1 MNEKDPHRYDD
12 IIDLPRFISKGR
24 KHMSNYDRAAQFA
37 PFDALTGYDEA
48 IEETGRTTE
57 NEVVLGES
65 EMQILD
71 HRFAILC
78 QHIGKMPMIRVRY
91 FEPDMYKDGGSYL
104 EDEIVVKKIDM
115 TKRELISTEKK
126 HYDLDNIV
134 SLDGSIF
141 DSYEF

>member
-1 MNEKDPHRYDD
+1 
-12 IIDLPRFISKGR
+12 
-24 KHMSNYDRAAQFA
+24 
-37 PFDALTGYDEA
+37 
-48 IEETGRTTE
+48 
-57 NEVVLGES
+57 
-65 EMQILD
+65 MQILD

-78 QHIGKMPMIRVRY
+78 QHIGEMPVIRVRY